1 MNKIKLVRIVLLII
15 FLSPNFILAQKN
27 KKDIQNSIEKRAK
40 EYESIAKSI
49 WNWAELGYQEEK
61 SSALLKKHYQMKVLA
76 LNLM

>member
-49 WNWAELGYQEEK
+49 WSWAELGYQEEK
-61 SSALLKKHYQMKVLA
+61 SSAL
-76 LNLM
+76 